1 MVVPDSILIKNG
13 VILDSQGSRK
23 ADLLVRAGIIAQIA
37 RGITP
42 EGILNSDNQENGIP
56 APDSDLKVVNAHGC
70 IITPALAD
78 VHVHFR
84 EPGNPEKETIRT
96 GSMAAAAGGFT
107 AVCTMPNL
115 NPAPDSPENIAIEQ
129 KLIDEGACIDVLPY
143 ATITKGRKGLEPVDV
158 QALKDLAVAF
168 SDDGSGVQDEAA
180 MEEAMRLIAANDCIL
195 AAHCEDNS
203 LLNGGYIHQGS
214 YAGIHGHKGICSRS
228 EWGQIERDLKL
239 AAKTG
244 CRYHVCHISTKESVE
259 LIRRAKKRG
268 VKVTCETAPH
278 YLDLI
283 DRDIEEDGRFKMNPP
298 IRGEQ
303 DRLALIQGIKDGTI
317 DIIATDHAPHTAEQ
331 KSKGLQESAFGV
343 VGLETAFP
351 VLYTRLVGRGIISAQ
366 KLIELM
372 SDNPRRLFGL
382 HSAVLEEGQTAEL
395 AVFDTAN
402 RYFVNPDEFL
412 SKGHATPFDGW
423 AVRGRCA
430 LTMHDGRI
438 VYARDEYLRQ

>member
-1 MVVPDSILIKNG
+1 MSESILIRNG

-23 ADLLVRAGIIAQIA
+23 ADLLVRDGIIAQIA
-37 RGITP
+37 RDIQIQ
-42 EGILNSDNQENGIP
+42 EGIKILD
-56 APDSDLKVVNAHGC
+56 AHGC
-70 IITPALAD
+70 IVTPALAD

-84 EPGNPEKETIRT
+84 EPGNPEKETIKT

-115 NPAPDSPENIAIEQ
+115 NPAPDSLENIAIEQ
-129 KLIDEGACIDVLPY
+129 KLIDENACIDVLPY

-158 QALKDLAVAF
+158 KSLKGKAVAF
-168 SDDGSGVQDEAA
+168 SDDGSGVQDEKA
-180 MEEAMRLIAANDCIL
+180 MEEAMRLIAENDCIL

-244 CRYHVCHISTKESVE
+244 CRYHVCHISTKESVD
-259 LIRRAKKRG
+259 LIRKAKKRG

-278 YLDLI
+278 YLALI

-298 IRGEQ
+298 IRSEQ
-303 DRLALIQGIKDGTI
+303 DRMALIQGIKDGTI

-331 KSKGLQESAFGV
+331 KGKGLQESAFGV

-351 VLYTRLVGRGIISAQ
+351 VLYTRLVQRGIINASQ
-366 KLIELM
+366 LIRLM
-372 SDNPRRLFGL
+372 SDNPRRLFSL
-382 HSAVLEEGQTAEL
+382 RPAELEEGAPAEL

-412 SKGHATPFDGW
+412 SKGHATPFEGW
-423 AVRGRCA
+423 AVKGRCV
-430 LTMHDGRI
+430 LTMHGGAI
-438 VYARDEYLRQ
+438 VYERKEYLKQ